1 MANLFAQQDAVTSA
15 EKQAYMDSIHEKFQV
30 SPFIL
35 DNFSLPELMDM
46 DKTLQNDPWN
56 WYSKDKGFT
65 VAIADKVAKHC
76 DIPFDGRRH
85 KAVYMA
91 ALEGVIDFGHCY
103 ARDYQLNTSLKFHE
117 FPMDELVEV
126 QTALQEKGKI
136 FITKGGKIYP
146 KRLIYAERFFAQAL
160 VDLDSSAMAY
170 FNNVCV
176 SHPSFD
182 SLADEQ
188 KKAVHA
194 LQKSNLVILTG
205 LPGTGKT
212 RTVSAISQIYGED
225 NVILCAPT
233 GKAAK
238 RITELCGMEARTL
251 HSILFFTDTYEGYNI
266 EGNGTLREK
275 LVIVD
280 EASMMDIEIAG
291 KLAIALDKTTCKLL
305 IVGDP
310 CQLPS
315 VGPGEVL
322 KQIVDS
328 KVGIHCHLTE
338 IKRQQPGSIIQS
350 AHAIANG
357 QALVKGEDKEVQTY
371 FYGNMDIKT
380 LITKIASSD
389 KWKDAQFLT
398 VLKDHGSEIIN
409 PIIQEIVNPGL
420 GRFRDK
426 DRIMH
431 LKNDKQNNVMNGDA
445 GVVRKVFKTGDFI
458 AEFSD
463 QREVFYSKKMQWMV
477 NLAYAFTVHKSQ
489 GSEFDKVVFFLNKSR
504 ITTRN
509 LLYTGL
515 TRAKKQIL
523 IIAES
528 EDVLCDAID
537 NLDKGRQ
544 SSLSA
549 YVGYFNKEKVNGS
562 KS

>member
-1 MANLFAQQDAVTSA
+1 MEMERTL
-15 EKQAYMDSIHEKFQV
+15 
-30 SPFIL
+30 IL
-35 DNFSLPELMDM
+35 
-46 DKTLQNDPWN
+46 DPWN
-56 WYSKDKGFT
+56 WFSKDKGFT
-65 VAIADKVAKHC
+65 VAVADKVAKHC
-76 DIPFDGRRH
+76 DIPFDGRRN

-91 ALEGVIDFGHCY
+91 SLESVIDFGHCY
-103 ARDYQLNTSLKFHE
+103 ARDYQLKKNLEFHE
-117 FPMDELVEV
+117 FPMDDLIEV
-126 QTALQEKGKI
+126 QETLMKTKKI
-136 FITKGGKIYP
+136 VITKGGKIYP
-146 KRLIYAERFFAQAL
+146 TRLIYAERYLAQAL
-160 VDLDSSAMAY
+160 VDLDHSAMAY
-170 FNNVCV
+170 FDNVAI

-182 SLADEQ
+182 QLADEQ
-188 KKAVHA
+188 KQVVLA
-194 LQKSNLVILTG
+194 LQKTNLVILTG

-212 RTVSAISQIYGED
+212 KTISVISQIYGEE
-225 NVILCAPT
+225 NIVLCAPT

-266 EGNGTLREK
+266 EGNETLREK

-305 IVGDP
+305 IVGDS

-322 KQIVDS
+322 KQIVES
-328 KVGIHCHLTE
+328 GVGIHCHLTQ

-371 FYGNMDIKT
+371 FYGNAPVEELIK
-380 LITKIASSD
+380 KIAGSD

-398 VLKDHGSEIIN
+398 VLKEHGSEIIN
-409 PIIQEIVNPGL
+409 PIIQEVVNPGS

-426 DRIMH
+426 DKVLH
-431 LKNDKQNNVMNGDA
+431 LKNDKQNNVMNGDM
-445 GVVRKVFKTGDFI
+445 GIIRKSFKTGDFI

-463 QREVFYSKKMQWMV
+463 QREVYYNKKMQWMV
-477 NLAYAFTVHKSQ
+477 GLAYAFTVHKSQ

-523 IIAES
+523 IIAEN
-528 EDVLCDAID
+528 EEILCDAID

-544 SSLSA
+544 SSLK
-549 YVGYFNKEKVNGS
+549 GYIQYFQKEKANGS

>member
-1 MANLFAQQDAVTSA
+1 MVDFKLQESTISA
-15 EKQAYMDSIHEKFQV
+15 EKQAYIDKIHARYEV

-35 DNFSLPELMDM
+35 ENF
-46 DKTLQNDPWN
+46 TLGDLVEMERTLILDPWN
-56 WYSKDKGFT
+56 WFSKDKGFT
-65 VAIADKVAKHC
+65 VAVADKVAKHC
-76 DIPFDGRRH
+76 NVPFDGRRN

-91 ALEGVIDFGHCY
+91 SLESVIDFGHCY
-103 ARDYQLNTSLKFHE
+103 ARDYQLKKNLEFHE
-117 FPMDELVEV
+117 FPMDDLIEV
-126 QTALQEKGKI
+126 QEILIKTKKI
-136 FITKGGKIYP
+136 IITKGGKIYP
-146 KRLIYAERFFAQAL
+146 TRLIYAERYFAQAL
-160 VDLDSSAMAY
+160 VDLDHSAIVH
-170 FNNVCV
+170 FDNVAI

-182 SLADEQ
+182 QLADEQ
-188 KKAVHA
+188 KQVVLA
-194 LQKSNLVILTG
+194 LQKTNLVILTG

-212 RTVSAISQIYGED
+212 KTISVISQIYGEE
-225 NVILCAPT
+225 NVVLCAPT

-238 RITELCGMEARTL
+238 RMTELCGMEARTL

-266 EGNGTLREK
+266 EGNETLREK

-305 IVGDP
+305 IVGDS

-322 KQIVDS
+322 KQIVES
-328 KVGIHCHLTE
+328 GVGIHCHLTQ

-371 FYGNMDIKT
+371 FYGNTPVEELIK
-380 LITKIASSD
+380 KIARSD

-398 VLKDHGSEIIN
+398 VLKEHGSEIIN
-409 PIIQEIVNPGL
+409 PIIQNVVNPGS

-426 DRIMH
+426 DKILH
-431 LKNDKQNNVMNGDA
+431 LKNDKQNNVMNGDM
-445 GVVRKVFKTGDFI
+445 GIIRKSFKTGDFI

-463 QREVFYSKKMQWMV
+463 QREVYYNKKMQWMV
-477 NLAYAFTVHKSQ
+477 DLAYAFTVHKSQ

-523 IIAES
+523 IIAEN
-528 EDVLCDAID
+528 EEILCDAID

-544 SSLSA
+544 SSLK
-549 YVGYFNKEKVNGS
+549 GYIQYFQKEKTNGP

>member
-1 MANLFAQQDAVTSA
+1 MVDFKVQENATSA
-15 EKQAYMDSIHEKFQV
+15 EKLAYIDKVNARYEV

-35 DNFSLPELMDM
+35 ENFALNELMEM
-46 DKTLQNDPWN
+46 ERTLIVDPWF

-65 VAIADKVAKHC
+65 VAVADKVATHC
-76 DIPFDGRRH
+76 SIPFDSRRN

-91 ALEGVIDFGHCY
+91 SLESVIDFGHCY
-103 ARDYQLNTSLKFHE
+103 ARDFQLKKNLEFHK
-117 FPMDELVEV
+117 FPMDDLIEVQQTLVE
-126 QTALQEKGKI
+126 KKKI
-136 FITKGGKIYP
+136 VITKGGKIYP
-146 KRLIYAERFFAQAL
+146 IRLIYAERYLAQAL
-160 VDLDSSAMAY
+160 VDLDKSAMAY
-170 FNNVCV
+170 FNNVAI

-188 KKAVHA
+188 KEAVLA
-194 LQKSNLVILTG
+194 LQKTNLVILTG

-212 RTVSAISQIYGED
+212 KTISVISQIYGED
-225 NVILCAPT
+225 NIVLCAPT

-266 EGNGTLREK
+266 EGNETLREK

-305 IVGDP
+305 IVGDT

-322 KQIVDS
+322 KQIVES
-328 KVGIHCHLTE
+328 GVGIHCHLTQ

-357 QALVKGEDKEVQTY
+357 KDLVKGEDKEVQTY
-371 FYGNMDIKT
+371 FYGNMEIADLIK
-380 LITKIASSD
+380 KIAASD

-398 VLKDHGSEIIN
+398 VLREHGSEVIN
-409 PIIQEIVNPGL
+409 PIVQEVVNPGM

-426 DRIMH
+426 DKVLH
-431 LKNDKQNNVMNGDA
+431 LKNDKQNNVMNGDM

-458 AEFSD
+458 AEYSD
-463 QREVFYSKKMQWMV
+463 QREVYYNKKMQWMV
-477 NLAYAFTVHKSQ
+477 GLAYAFTVHKSQ

-523 IIAES
+523 IVAEN
-528 EDVLCDAID
+528 EEILCDAID

-544 SSLSA
+544 SSLK
-549 YVGYFNKEKVNGS
+549 GYIQYFQKEKANGS